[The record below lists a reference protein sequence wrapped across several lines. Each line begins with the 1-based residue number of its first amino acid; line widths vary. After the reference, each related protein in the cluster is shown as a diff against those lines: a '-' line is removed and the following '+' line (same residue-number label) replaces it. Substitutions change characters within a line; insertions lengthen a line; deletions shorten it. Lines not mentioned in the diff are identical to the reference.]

1 MPNDDAD
8 ADDDS
13 DSSSD
18 SDDLFTRPGPVGD
31 VHWSDDDDEGN
42 EENKTRGRRRR
53 RKDDDDDD
61 AMIPVPVPT
70 DTKKTRIE
78 NPPAPPPVDDDDDDD
93 DDDDAW
99 AREALLESATTPA
112 MKTGDTDGAK
122 ALLRALDGLA
132 RPPSPTY
139 VPAVR
144 GTTNAM
150 RTTAMSGGLGGT
162 RADSSRRRRD
172 EATALDDDDDDE
184 DEPVGM
190 SDSERGDDED
200 FRATATTT
208 TRNHDDDSGG
218 ADEFTGEMM
227 TVYFQLPNGKKYERV
242 VGAKMPFRSI
252 VAAWKRSADW
262 ADVEETLG
270 SASVKLLFDGD
281 VIPGT
286 KTPMQMEMEEDDT
299 VDVMRG

>member
-1 MPNDDAD
+1 MPNDDA
-8 ADDDS
+8 DS

-18 SDDLFTRPGPVGD
+18 SDDLFTRPAPTGD
-31 VHWSDDDDEGN
+31 VHWSDDEGN
-42 EENKTRGRRRR
+42 DKKNDEDEAEKKTRGRRR
-53 RKDDDDDD
+53 KDDDAD
-61 AMIPVPVPT
+61 AMIPT

-78 NPPAPPPVDDDDDDD
+78 NPPAPPPVKDDDVDD

-99 AREALLESATTPA
+99 AREALLESATTPV
-112 MKTGDTDGAK
+112 MKTAADTDGNAK

-144 GTTNAM
+144 GTTNATTGTATM
-150 RTTAMSGGLGGT
+150 RGGLGGT
-162 RADSSRRRRD
+162 RSFDSSRRRRD
-172 EATALDDDDDDE
+172 EATALDEEEDD

-190 SDSERGDDED
+190 SDSDERVDDED
-200 FRATATTT
+200 FGATTT
-208 TRNHDDDSGG
+208 MGNRD
-218 ADEFTGEMM
+218 DEFTGEMM

-242 VGAKMPFRSI
+242 VGSKMPFRSI

-286 KTPMQMEMEEDDT
+286 KTPTQMEMEEDDT

>member
-1 MPNDDAD
+1 MPNDD
-8 ADDDS
+8 DDD
-13 DSSSD
+13 DESD
-18 SDDLFTRPGPVGD
+18 SDDLFTRPGPTGD
-31 VHWSDDDDEGN
+31 VHWSDDEGDDNAG
-42 EENKTRGRRRR
+42 GRRRR
-53 RKDDDDDD
+53 RRREDDDDD
-61 AMIPVPVPT
+61 AKEAERLTTTTTIPVPT
-70 DTKKTRIE
+70 DTKKNRIE
-78 NPPAPPPVDDDDDDD
+78 KQPSPLPDDD

-112 MKTGDTDGAK
+112 MKPADTDGAR

-139 VPAVR
+139 VPTVR
-144 GTTNAM
+144 GTNATM
-150 RTTAMSGGLGGT
+150 TTTMSIGLGGT
-162 RADSSRRRRD
+162 RPDSNGRRRD
-172 EATALDDDDDDE
+172 EAAALDDEDEDE

-190 SDSERGDDED
+190 SDSERVDED
-200 FRATATTT
+200 LGATT
-208 TRNHDDDSGG
+208 TRNDDDGG

-242 VGAKMPFRSI
+242 VGSQMPFRSI

-286 KTPMQMEMEEDDT
+286 KTPTQMEMEEDDT

>member
-1 MPNDDAD
+1 MPNDDD
-8 ADDDS
+8 E
-13 DSSSD
+13 SSD
-18 SDDLFTRPGPVGD
+18 SDDLFTRPGPTGD
-31 VHWSDDDDEGN
+31 VHWSDDDDEGGGDD
-42 EENKTRGRRRR
+42 ENAGGRRRR
-53 RKDDDDDD
+53 RRND
-61 AMIPVPVPT
+61 ADADAKEAERCAKTIPTVPT
-70 DTKKTRIE
+70 DDDKKKARIDD
-78 NPPAPPPVDDDDDDD
+78 PPPRGGVDDDD

-112 MKTGDTDGAK
+112 MKTAPDTDGAR

-139 VPAVR
+139 VPTVR
-144 GTTNAM
+144 GATTTM
-150 RTTAMSGGLGGT
+150 RATSGGLGGT
-162 RADSSRRRRD
+162 RSDSNRRRRD
-172 EATALDDDDDDE
+172 ESTALDDDEDD

-190 SDSERGDDED
+190 SDSERDDED
-200 FRATATTT
+200 LGATTT
-208 TRNHDDDSGG
+208 TRNDDDGG
-218 ADEFTGEMM
+218 ADAFTGEMM

-242 VGAKMPFRSI
+242 VGSKMPFRSI
-252 VAAWKRSADW
+252 VAAWKQSADW

-286 KTPMQMEMEEDDT
+286 KTPTQMEMEEDDT

>member
-1 MPNDDAD
+1 MPNDDD
-8 ADDDS
+8 DDDS

-18 SDDLFTRPGPVGD
+18 SDDLFTRPGPTGD
-31 VHWSDDDDEGN
+31 VRWSDDDEGN

-53 RKDDDDDD
+53 RKDDDDDDDDD

-78 NPPAPPPVDDDDDDD
+78 NPPAPPPVDDDDD

-162 RADSSRRRRD
+162 RVDSSRRRRD
-172 EATALDDDDDDE
+172 EATALDDEDE

-200 FRATATTT
+200 FRATT
-208 TRNHDDDSGG
+208 TRNHDDGGGG

-286 KTPMQMEMEEDDT
+286 KTPTQMEMEEDDT

>member
-1 MPNDDAD
+1 MPNDD
-8 ADDDS
+8 DS
-13 DSSSD
+13 DSSD
-18 SDDLFTRPGPVGD
+18 SDDLFTRPGPTGD
-31 VHWSDDDDEGN
+31 VRWSDDEGEDN
-42 EENKTRGRRRR
+42 AGGRQRRRR
-53 RKDDDDDD
+53 REAGDDDDD
-61 AMIPVPVPT
+61 AQEAERLTTTIPVPT
-70 DTKKTRIE
+70 DTKKNRIE
-78 NPPAPPPVDDDDDDD
+78 KPSSPLPDDDDDDD

-99 AREALLESATTPA
+99 AREALLESVTTPA
-112 MKTGDTDGAK
+112 MKPADTDGAR

-139 VPAVR
+139 VPTVR
-144 GTTNAM
+144 GTNA
-150 RTTAMSGGLGGT
+150 TTTTTTTTTSIGLGGT
-162 RADSSRRRRD
+162 RPDSNRRRRD
-172 EATALDDDDDDE
+172 EAVALDDEDD

-190 SDSERGDDED
+190 SDSERVDED
-200 FRATATTT
+200 LGATT
-208 TRNHDDDSGG
+208 TRNDDDGG

-242 VGAKMPFRSI
+242 VGSKMPFRSI

-286 KTPMQMEMEEDDT
+286 KTPAQMEIEEDDT

>member
-1 MPNDDAD
+1 MPNDNDD
-8 ADDDS
+8 DDDDS

-18 SDDLFTRPGPVGD
+18 SDDLFTRPGPTGD
-31 VHWSDDDDEGN
+31 VHWSDDDEGN

-53 RKDDDDDD
+53 RKDDDDDDD

-78 NPPAPPPVDDDDDDD
+78 NPPAPPPVDDDDD

-162 RADSSRRRRD
+162 RVDSSRRRRD
-172 EATALDDDDDDE
+172 EATALDDEDE

-200 FRATATTT
+200 FRATT
-208 TRNHDDDSGG
+208 TRNHDDGGGG

-270 SASVKLLFDGD
+270 SASVKLLFDGH

-286 KTPMQMEMEEDDT
+286 KTPTQMEMEEDDT